1 MNFVNRRLK
10 IGLISILFTILVF
23 TGGFLYYASDYYPA
37 DDLAMEVLKGQDTIR
52 FQEDYIVLTPTIHSD
67 TGLIFYPGAKVEYYS
82 YLPIL
87 EKIKDGT
94 GISCILVKMPFN
106 MAIFDVDRA
115 DEIMDE
121 FPDIKKWYIGGHS
134 MGGAMASN
142 YAAKNQDKLEGLILL
157 ASYIYG
163 DYPDNKTLTI
173 YGTLNT
179 SVWEKIDYEKNI
191 IAIQGGNHA
200 QFGNYGKQKG
210 DAEATISREE
220 QQDITVEAI
229 NRYLQSNQ

>member
-1 MNFVNRRLK
+1 
-10 IGLISILFTILVF
+10 
-23 TGGFLYYASDYYPA
+23 
-37 DDLAMEVLKGQDTIR
+37 
-52 FQEDYIVLTPTIHSD
+52 
-67 TGLIFYPGAKVEYYS
+67 
-82 YLPIL
+82 
-87 EKIKDGT
+87 
-94 GISCILVKMPFN
+94 